1 MPLCLP
7 LAIDSND
14 NWNFHNGQRGSRDII
29 RSAEKLHSNNVTS
42 CDSVQTLIVDKDMA
56 SINVFKKVFP
66 KAQIQLCL
74 FHCLQ
79 IFRRE
84 VTETKLNI
92 SSALKITILEILT
105 ELIYSQTPEE
115 YNKNYEML
123 KKSNVFNLSS
133 ISTKIGIPLRSNG

>member
-1 MPLCLP
+1 MPLYLP
-7 LAIDSND
+7 LAIDSN
-14 NWNFHNGQRGSRDII
+14 GLSQII
-29 RSAEKLHSNNVTS
+29 GIFITANEEAVTLFEVLKKLHSNNVTS

-105 ELIYSQTPEE
+105 IQ
-115 YNKNYEML
+115 
-123 KKSNVFNLSS
+123 SNA
-133 ISTKIGIPLRSNG
+133 